1 MKTSQNLLVW
11 LSKQNGFGLAL
22 LHSLVKLVNGTQG
35 APAREG
41 CNKYD
46 LTGQSYYDWSR
57 WYAFSS
63 LHLFAVS
70 GVCVGIGVA
79 KK

>member
-1 MKTSQNLLVW
+1 MLVW

-22 LHSLVKLVNGTQG
+22 LHSLVRLVNGTQG
-35 APAREG
+35 APARED

-46 LTGQSYYDWSR
+46 LTYDWSR
-57 WYAFSS
+57 WFAFSG
-63 LHLFAVS
+63 LHLFAVL
-70 GVCVGIGVA
+70 GLCVGTGLA

>member
-1 MKTSQNLLVW
+1 MLVW

-22 LHSLVKLVNGTQG
+22 LHCLVRLVDGTQG
-35 APAREG
+35 APARED

-46 LTGQSYYDWSR
+46 STGQLYYHWSS
-57 WYAFSS
+57 WFAFSS

-70 GVCVGIGVA
+70 GLCVGAGVA
-79 KK
+79 TK